1 MREGNPERRT
11 TMLKNM
17 LRKVIRDESA
27 QDLAEYGIALAVI
40 GALTAAVVLALGSNV
55 VSLWSAASSV
65 VAFAV

>member
-1 MREGNPERRT
+1 
-11 TMLKNM
+11 MLKM
-17 LRKVIRDESA
+17 LKKFMSDETA